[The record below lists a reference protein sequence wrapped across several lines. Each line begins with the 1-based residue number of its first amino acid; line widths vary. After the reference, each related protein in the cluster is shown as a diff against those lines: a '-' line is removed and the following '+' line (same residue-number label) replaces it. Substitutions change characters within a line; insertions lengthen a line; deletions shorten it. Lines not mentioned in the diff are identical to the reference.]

1 MAKAAG
7 EKKTIEQS
15 FSRVEEII
23 RQLENPDTGLGDAM
37 ELYKEGVLLL
47 EESRKT
53 LEGVE
58 QELQVLNPNSI
69 KDPE

>member
-1 MAKAAG
+1 M
-7 EKKTIEQS
+7 
-15 FSRVEEII
+15 EEII

-58 QELQVLNPNSI
+58 QELKVLNPNSM

>member
-47 EESRKT
+47 EESRNT

-58 QELQVLNPNSI
+58 QELKVLNPNSI
-69 KDPE
+69 KDSE